1 MSRILLVRHGQASFG
16 AADYDNLSPTGHEQS
31 RVLGAALAAR
41 GITPDRV
48 VVGRMRRHAQ
58 TAAGVLEGA
67 RWTSDPVVDAG
78 WDEFDH
84 EQVLSVHDEPTT
96 VAGES
101 EKAAFQRWFEE
112 ATRRWTSGDH
122 EEAYDESFA
131 AFTVR
136 VDAAM
141 GRVAESLPARG
152 TAVVLTSGGSIAWTV
167 ACLLADDTTVRT
179 DLWLRLNP
187 VSINTGTS
195 TIVRGGRGTTLVSF
209 NAHDHLFAGGSTDLL
224 TYR

>member
-1 MSRILLVRHGQASFG
+1 MSSILLVRHGQASFG
-16 AADYDNLSPTGHEQS
+16 AADYDVLSPTGHEQS

-41 GITPDRV
+41 GVTPDVV
-48 VVGRMRRHAQ
+48 VVGEMRRHAE

-67 RWTSDPVVDAG
+67 GWTAPPVVDAG
-78 WDEFDH
+78 WNEFDH
-84 EQVLSVHDEPTT
+84 EQVLSVHDSPT
-96 VAGES
+96 AREGES

-112 ATRRWTSGDH
+112 ATRRWTSGEH

-131 AFTVR
+131 AFTGR
-136 VDAAM
+136 VDASM
-141 GRVAESLPARG
+141 SRLTSLLPSRG
-152 TAVVLTSGGSIAWTV
+152 TAVVLTRGGAIAWTV
-167 ACLLADDTTVRT
+167 ASLLADDLPART

-195 TIVRGGRGTTLVSF
+195 TIVRGGRGTTLVAF
-209 NAHDHLFAGGSTDLL
+209 NAHDHLSPDLL

>member
-1 MSRILLVRHGQASFG
+1 VSRILLVRHGQASFG

-48 VVGRMRRHAQ
+48 VVGQMRRHAQ
-58 TAAGVLEGA
+58 TATGVLEGA
-67 RWTSDPVVDAG
+67 GWAADPVVDAG
-78 WDEFDH
+78 WNEFDH
-84 EQVLSVHDEPTT
+84 DQVLGVHDEPTT
-96 VAGES
+96 VEGES

-112 ATRRWTSGDH
+112 ATRRWTSGEHD
-122 EEAYDESFA
+122 EAYDESFA
-131 AFTVR
+131 AFTSR
-136 VDAAM
+136 VDAAVS
-141 GRVAESLPARG
+141 RLEESLPAKG
-152 TAVVLTSGGSIAWTV
+152 TAVVLTSGGAIAWVV
-167 ACLLADDTTVRT
+167 ACLLADGTQART

-209 NAHDHLFAGGSTDLL
+209 NAHDHLFVDGSTDLL

>member
-1 MSRILLVRHGQASFG
+1 VSRILLVRHGQASFG

-41 GITPDRV
+41 GLTPDRV

-58 TAAGVLEGA
+58 TAVGVLEGA
-67 RWTSDPVVDAG
+67 GWTAEPVVDAG

-84 EQVLSVHDEPTT
+84 DQVLGVHDEPTT
-96 VAGES
+96 VEGES

-112 ATRRWTSGDH
+112 ATRRWTSGEH

-131 AFTVR
+131 AFTAR

-141 GRVAESLPARG
+141 ARLAQSLPDRG
-152 TAVVLTSGGSIAWTV
+152 TAVVLTSGGAIAWTV
-167 ACLLADDTTVRT
+167 AALLADDTAART

-195 TIVRGGRGTTLVSF
+195 TIVRGRRGTTLVSF
-209 NAHDHLFAGGSTDLL
+209 NAHDHLGPDLL

>member
-1 MSRILLVRHGQASFG
+1 VSRILLVRHGQASFG

-131 AFTVR
+131 AFTAR

-141 GRVAESLPARG
+141 GRIVESLPARG